1 MKLFILPHFYK
12 DEISGS
18 SGERKPTLNKTKK
31 SKPRTTRIKM
41 YACDA
46 CKYMATDINNLKLH
60 KLESHTQPGKM
71 CNIFVIVRCENMIFN
86 WALPSLSPYIT
97 SFFSFFM
104 SFLTFSFVTPAA
116 WSRIARSF
124 GLLSWMQGFSLLL
137 FPFDDKY
144 YSKIC
149 SK

>member
-18 SGERKPTLNKTKK
+18 SGERKSALNKTKK

-97 SFFSFFM
+97 SIFSFFM
-104 SFLTFSFVTPAA
+104 SFLTFSFCHTCSMVPYRKVFWTFKLD
-116 WSRIARSF
+116 ARFQSATV
-124 GLLSWMQGFSLLL
+124 SV
-137 FPFDDKY
+137 
-144 YSKIC
+144 
-149 SK
+149 